1 MHAKTQFS
9 RIDVPEKH
17 SKYKEILIR
26 FRFFIFEK
34 VIVKE
39 KFFYVSVVTD

>member
-17 SKYKEILIR
+17 SKYKEVLTR
-26 FRFFIFEK
+26 LRFFIFEK